1 MTALAG
7 DESET
12 EGTENR
18 EEQIVAPPL
27 KSGPEARDTSVDIL
41 RLRRAAQIDSV
52 LPRSRSWSSKYVD
65 EDDARREL
73 ESELKKDTAKFMSTL
88 HPHPPDKPAPSNVAS
103 SPRRKVGSS
112 VFSQVARQLKLACRC
127 MQERGPID

>member
-1 MTALAG
+1 MAG
-7 DESET
+7 DDSET

-52 LPRSRSWSSKYVD
+52 LPRSRSWNSKYVD

-73 ESELKKDTAKFMSTL
+73 ESELKKDTAHFISAL
-88 HPHPPDKPAPSNVAS
+88 HPHPPDKPAPSHIAS

-112 VFSQVARQLKLACRC
+112 VLAQVAACALACMLMLTGRII
-127 MQERGPID
+127 PVD